1 MRRVTLACTLLL
13 SLIAAGCGD
22 NDDNTDTG
30 STPTEPSDTVTDTFS
45 GTLTRNGGT
54 SHPFPVISAAG
65 GDVVATLR
73 SVSPDSST
81 VLGMALGTWNGTSCQ
96 AVIANDRA
104 VVSASILGR
113 ATSVGT
119 LCLRIYDVGTV
130 VEPQDYEV
138 EVVHP

>member
-13 SLIAAGCGD
+13 SLVAAGCGD
-22 NDDNTDTG
+22 DDTDTG
-30 STPTEPSDTVTDTFS
+30 TTPTTPSDTVTDTFS

-54 SHPFPVISAAG
+54 SHPFPVIGPAG
-65 GDVVATLR
+65 GDVTATLK
-73 SVSPDSST
+73 SVSPDAGT

-113 ATSVGT
+113 ATSTGT
-119 LCLRIYDVGTV
+119 LCLRVYDVGTV
-130 VEPQDYEV
+130 VDPQDYEV

>member
-1 MRRVTLACTLLL
+1 MLRVTLACTLLL
-13 SLIAAGCGD
+13 PLLVAGCG
-22 NDDNTDTG
+22 NDEDD
-30 STPTEPSDTVTDTFS
+30 TPTSPTTPSPTVTDTFT

-65 GDVVATLR
+65 GDITATLKG
-73 SVSPDSST
+73 VSPDAGT
-81 VLGMALGTWNGTSCQ
+81 VLGMALGTWNGSGCQ

-104 VVSASILGR
+104 VVNASILGR
-113 ATSVGT
+113 ATSTGQ

-130 VEPQDYEV
+130 VDPQDYEV